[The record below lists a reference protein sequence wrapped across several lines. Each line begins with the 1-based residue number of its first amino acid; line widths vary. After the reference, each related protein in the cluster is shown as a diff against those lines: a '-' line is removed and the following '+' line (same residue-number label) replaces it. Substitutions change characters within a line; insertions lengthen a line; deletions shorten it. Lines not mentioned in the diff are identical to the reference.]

1 MVVNHDSVGHDHDIP
16 YRDRLVPDYHSAT
29 RRSTLFPATFN
40 LIATIIGGG
49 VLSLPWAFSQCG
61 IVWATFLMGI
71 SATVTDR
78 SLWIL
83 CLSARRSGA
92 ASYGEVARHG
102 LGETAEVLVAALLV
116 IFLLFVVTAYMVL
129 IRDIWSPILL
139 SLIRASSEFEE
150 DRHEGNLVLAVL
162 VGLLMPFVL
171 QRELHALRFNCYMGF
186 ASIAV
191 LCVALCIEAITTN
204 HHNPTEWT
212 IDATGSP
219 SFSLQQHSHGISH
232 VLVAMP
238 IITLAFVSHFN
249 IIPIQNALVDPS
261 RPRIQSL
268 IGSAVGACCFLMYLF
283 GLAGYWCFRDTSEGN
298 ILLNLQEEN
307 NVWVAAGRIGCG
319 ITILFAVPMMVLPCR
334 RNLLELVD
342 CYIEFR
348 YRDSLDAYHNNADNN
363 AAHEETQLLSLPAD
377 RYQSSLESRDHIS
390 ENLWAHTISTLLI
403 VCTCYV
409 GAVAA
414 PGVAVVLSLCGSG
427 MAFLIAFILPCTCYL
442 RIAQKYSELPREPVQ
457 TLMFAWVLLVVSTL
471 AAVACTVQTL
481 LHLL

>member
-1 MVVNHDSVGHDHDIP
+1 
-16 YRDRLVPDYHSAT
+16 
-29 RRSTLFPATFN
+29 
-40 LIATIIGGG
+40 
-49 VLSLPWAFSQCG
+49 
-61 IVWATFLMGI
+61 MGMA
-71 SATVTDR
+71 ATVTDR

-129 IRDIWSPILL
+129 IRDIWTPILL
-139 SLIRASSEFEE
+139 WLIRESSSSEFEE
-150 DRHEGNLVLAVL
+150 DRQEGNLVLAVL
-162 VGLLMPFVL
+162 VGLLTPFVL

-186 ASIAV
+186 ASITV
-191 LCVALCIEAITTN
+191 LCVALCIQAVSRLIFATTYHDHN
-204 HHNPTEWT
+204 HSNPWN
-212 IDATGSP
+212 IDADGSLP
-219 SFSLQQHSHGISH
+219 YLLQQHSHGSSH

-249 IIPIQNALVDPS
+249 IIPIQNALTDPS
-261 RPRIQSL
+261 RPRVQSL

-283 GLAGYWCFRDTSEGN
+283 GLAGYWCFRDTTEGN

-319 ITILFAVPMMVLPCR
+319 ITILLAVPMMVLPCR

-342 CYIEFR
+342 CYLEFR
-348 YRDSLDAYHNNADNN
+348 HQAALYTSYNNNDNSIP
-363 AAHEETQLLSLPAD
+363 AREETHLLSMQQP
-377 RYQSSLESRDHIS
+377 SFESRDHVE
-390 ENLWAHTISTLLI
+390 ENRWAHTISTLLI

-414 PGVAVVLSLCGSG
+414 PGVAVVWSLCGSG
-427 MAFLIAFILPCTCYL
+427 MAFVIAFILPCACYL
-442 RIAQKYSELPREPVQ
+442 RIAQKYSDPPPEPVQ
-457 TLMFAWVLLVVSTL
+457 TVMFAWFLFVASSM
-471 AAVACTVQTL
+471 AAVACTIQTV